1 MPQHDGGRTLG
12 SYQLLSQL
20 AVGGMAEI
28 YVARTRGVGGFEKL
42 LALKVIHPNY
52 SADPDFVQMLVDE
65 AKLSVQLQHA
75 NIVQTFDLG
84 RVDEQYYIAME
95 LIDGVDLYKLLRRAS
110 ERDIDFPFEVAAFI
124 CAEVCAGLDYAHK
137 KRDARGRP
145 LQIVHRDISPQNIL
159 VGFDGGVKIVDFG
172 IAKAAMRSQQTA
184 AGVIK
189 GKYYYMSPEQAWGDP
204 IDARTDIF
212 SAGILLYEMIVGQ
225 MLYLE
230 EEIDKLLE
238 VVRRAAIAAP
248 STKRMGVPRQLEA
261 IVMRALRKRADDRWP
276 SATELAQVLGEFVHD
291 FAPDFSRAR
300 LATFVR
306 EVMGNEEPAYERD
319 PRTATAP
326 AARAGDAQKVR
337 DENSLLFKLHDLKPE
352 AEKAPPPRRA
362 DVATNVR
369 ARADFGEND
378 ATIVDAGHGA
388 PSDHGD
394 AGDSDATRPVG
405 PAIKRGTAEMPSG
418 KFDLGPDD
426 PAHDEEAR
434 ESRTAPL
441 RKAMLDEDD
450 IVTGARRMPK
460 PSLALPVLQPAIDV
474 EVEVDDDH
482 PPSQPLPGVR
492 PARGQ
497 EPPKRRPPQPFGR
510 FGDDEATS
518 DLGPAK
524 PRNSP
529 ASTRPPSGARK
540 NDSFDEPDPP
550 TVSARSRPVQPLPQS
565 SSDAAT
571 LTLPPSQ
578 HPLGN
583 QANASSGSRAALK
596 ASFDEPTHIPPAI
609 PPPIESGRWEPRLSD
624 SHHPPMA
631 QPYSATGEQPKIRHE
646 GRGMRILLI
655 VIAVALTLALAAL
668 AAVMLGAVDARATL
682 SIVSLPAGAE
692 VRVDGN
698 AASSLTPLQ
707 LVDIDPRQTH
717 HVRVSKAGWDAW
729 ESDVKFA
736 PHEREVRVQAV
747 LVPAVGTLSITS
759 TPPGAEAIVNGRVGG
774 TTPTTVADLP
784 PNDDVVIELRLRG
797 YKVAHATLSWAGK
810 RTLNVSIP
818 LEKAK

>member
-1 MPQHDGGRTLG
+1 RTF
-12 SYQLLSQL
+12 
-20 AVGGMAEI
+20 
-28 YVARTRGVGGFEKL
+28 GVSGFEKL

-110 ERDIDFPFEVAAFI
+110 ELGIDFPFEVAAFI
-124 CAEVCAGLDYAHK
+124 GAELCSGLDYAHK

-145 LQIVHRDISPQNIL
+145 LQIVHRDISPQNVL
-159 VGFDGGVKIVDFG
+159 VSFDGGVKIVDFG

-248 STKRMGVPRQLEA
+248 STKRMGVPRELEA
-261 IVMRALRKRADDRWP
+261 IVMRALRKRADERWP
-276 SATELAQVLGEFVHD
+276 SAAELAHVLNEFVRG
-291 FAPDFSRAR
+291 FAPDFNRAR

-306 EVMGNEEPAYERD
+306 EVMGNEPPAHERD
-319 PRTATAP
+319 PRAATAP

-337 DENSLLFKLHDLKPE
+337 DENSLLFKLHDLTPE
-352 AEKAPPPRRA
+352 EEKAPPPRRA

-369 ARADFGEND
+369 PRADFGEND

-388 PSDHGD
+388 PHDHGD
-394 AGDSDATRPVG
+394 PSDSDATRPVG

-426 PAHDEEAR
+426 PAHDEDAR
-434 ESRTAPL
+434 ESRTKPL
-441 RKAMLDEDD
+441 RKPILDEDD

-460 PSLALPVLQPAIDV
+460 PSLALPILQPAVDV
-474 EVEVDDDH
+474 DVEVDDDH
-482 PPSQPLPGVR
+482 PPAQPLPGVR

-497 EPPKRRPPQPFGR
+497 QPSQRRAPQPFGR

-518 DLGPAK
+518 DLGPGK
-524 PRNSP
+524 PRNPSAATSARP
-529 ASTRPPSGARK
+529 ASGARPAAGNNAGT
-540 NDSFDEPDPP
+540 NDGFEDADPP
-550 TVSARSRPVQPLPQS
+550 TVAARARPVQPLPQS

-571 LTLPPSQ
+571 LNLPPSQ

-583 QANASSGSRAALK
+583 QANASSGARAALK
-596 ASFDEPTHIPPAI
+596 SSFDEPTHIPPAV

-624 SHHPPMA
+624 SHHPPVA
-631 QPYSATGEQPKIRHE
+631 QPYSATGEQPKIRGE

-655 VIAVALTLALAAL
+655 VIAAALALALAAL

-682 SIVSLPAGAE
+682 SVVSLPAGAE

-717 HVRVSKAGWDAW
+717 HVRVSKTGWDAW

-797 YKVAHATLSWAGK
+797 YKVAHATVGWAGK